1 MAARRYKL
9 RRCREKSSGKEL
21 TLKKTDVKESY
32 ALKIALASDHAGFR
46 LKERIKEY
54 LAQKGIM
61 YEDFGTFDEK
71 PVDYPDLAYKAAS
84 AVQKEVCGRGII
96 VCGTGIGVAIAAN
109 KLKGIRAALCSDRF
123 SASCARAH
131 NDANILTLGARVI
144 EDELA
149 LKIVDIF
156 LETPFDGGRHLKRI
170 KKIEMLENEEC
181 LK

>member
-1 MAARRYKL
+1 M
-9 RRCREKSSGKEL
+9 
-21 TLKKTDVKESY
+21 
-32 ALKIALASDHAGFR
+32 KIALASDHAGFR
-46 LKERIKEY
+46 LKERIKEH
-54 LAQKGIM
+54 LAEKGIM

-96 VCGTGIGVAIAAN
+96 VCGTGIGVAIVAN
-109 KLKGIRAALCSDRF
+109 KLKGIRAALCSDLF

-149 LKIVDIF
+149 LQIVDIF

-170 KKIEMLENEEC
+170 KKIEMLENEVC